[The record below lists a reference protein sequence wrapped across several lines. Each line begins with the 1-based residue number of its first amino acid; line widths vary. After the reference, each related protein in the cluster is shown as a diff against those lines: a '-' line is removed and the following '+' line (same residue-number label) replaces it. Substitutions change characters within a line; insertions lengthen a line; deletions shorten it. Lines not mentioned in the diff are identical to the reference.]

1 MPSGRREVGVIRG
14 AMVHLEREN
23 GNDRHVEGEVEA
35 DELVVAISRGC
46 ISVLVSSRSVYGEW
60 KAERRNGKGLGG

>member
-1 MPSGRREVGVIRG
+1 MASGRRKVGVIRG

-23 GNDRHVEGEVEA
+23 GNDRHVEGEAAA

-46 ISVLVSSRSVYGEW
+46 ISVSAL
-60 KAERRNGKGLGG
+60 GL